1 MALVEFRKEGFYVP
15 AADVFIDPWRRVKTA
30 IVTHGHSDHSRWGM
44 SQYICSTLSEPIIR
58 HRLGKINLTSYDYGK
73 EWKIK
78 GVKFTLFPAGHIVG
92 SAQVRIEHKGEIWV
106 ISGDYKVEDDG
117 ISGTFE
123 PVKCHTFVSEC
134 TFGLPVYTWL
144 EQEDVFRDINQWWA
158 ANRENKVTSIL
169 TGYSLGKA
177 QRLLAGLNPEIG
189 PIYTHGAIETMT
201 EIIRS
206 LDVPLPPTKY
216 ITDDIDKKAMEGSLV
231 LAPPSATG
239 SSWMKRF
246 GQVSIAAASGWM
258 QVRGTRR
265 RRSVDR
271 GFVLSDHADWQG
283 LNQAIKATGA
293 ERVYVTHG
301 YTHVFSKWLS
311 SQGYDAGIVETE
323 FGEEEQ
329 ADKKTTEGS

>member
-15 AADVFIDPWRRVKTA
+15 AADVFIDPLLHVKTA
-30 IVTHGHSDHSRWGM
+30 IITHGHSDHSRAGM
-44 SQYICSTLSEPIIR
+44 GHYICSTLSESIIR
-58 HRLGKINLTSYDYGK
+58 HRLGKIKLTTYGYG
-73 EWKIK
+73 EQWQIK
-78 GVKFTLFPAGHIVG
+78 GVKFSLIPAGHIVG
-92 SAQVRIEHKGEIWV
+92 SAQVRIEHKGEVWV

-123 PVKCHTFVSEC
+123 PVPCHTFVSES
-134 TFGLPVYTWL
+134 TFALPVYTWL
-144 EQEDVFRDINQWWA
+144 DQKDVFRDINQWWT

-169 TGYSLGKA
+169 TGYTLGKA
-177 QRLLAGLNPEIG
+177 QRLLAGLNTEIG
-189 PIYTHGAIETMT
+189 PIFTHGAIESMT
-201 EIIRS
+201 QVIRAAGI
-206 LDVPLPPTKY
+206 DLPVTEH
-216 ITDDIDKKAMEGSLV
+216 INDKTSKEALKGSLV

-283 LNQAIKATGA
+283 LNDAIKATGA
-293 ERVYVTHG
+293 ERIYVTHG
-301 YTHVFSKWLS
+301 YTHVFSKWLA
-311 SQGYDAGIVETE
+311 SQGYDAGIVETHTR
-323 FGEEEQ
+323 EE
-329 ADKKTTEGS
+329 T